1 MQAAAKA
8 LAKSQRAAAQQRKEN
23 AATRATESRSRIR
36 EGVAEPASGGLCGEE
51 GDESDSSDSSSKSDE
66 SDLGER
72 ADSGVEMVVMNE
84 AENWLA
90 LQLHEAAACVEGGKH
105 RSAFDLFDK
114 IFQVAGPQC
123 GVLVEAAWVE
133 CVLGVAR
140 DVLHSSGWGEMLKL
154 YGRAVRSFPCSGIF
168 HNLAG
173 ECASRGIYGQA
184 IRCYREALR
193 LSPSSQRSREDLES
207 ILNATVERW
216 HFKMLN
222 DRARNEAYRT
232 AIERAVSRASVP
244 VHSVLDI
251 GAGTALLSMMAVASG
266 AVRAYAVEVT
276 PEMARVAR
284 EAVQENGMSKQITVL
299 NCHSTAISVGGADL
313 AVDTDSTTTT
323 IRERVSLVV
332 TETVDAGLLGEGIWP
347 SLQHA
352 RSELLSDGRPP
363 DHSFPPLSCLLG
375 AFVPASRPLQSLLRS
390 PLSLPLPDGS
400 VSHARTS

>member
-1 MQAAAKA
+1 MDGKNLAARA
-8 LAKSQRAAAQQRKEN
+8 LAKSQAEAAQKRKQDATTRAA
-23 AATRATESRSRIR
+23 ESRARIR
-36 EGVAEPASGGLCGEE
+36 EVVASESSGVADAESSE
-51 GDESDSSDSSSKSDE
+51 GDESDVED
-66 SDLGER
+66 R
-72 ADSGVEMVVMNE
+72 DSGLETNGANE

-90 LQLHEAAACVEGGKH
+90 LQLHEASALVEGGKH
-105 RSAFDLFDK
+105 RTAFELFDK

-123 GVLVEAAWVE
+123 GVLVETAWIE

-140 DVLHSSGWGEMLKL
+140 EVLHESGWADMLKL

-184 IRCYREALR
+184 IQCYREALR

-232 AIERAVSRASVP
+232 AIERAVRRASVP

-251 GAGTALLSMMAVASG
+251 GAGTALLSMMAVTAG
-266 AVRAYAVEVT
+266 AARAYAVEVT
-276 PEMARVAR
+276 PEMARVAQ
-284 EAVQENGMSKQITVL
+284 EVVQENGMSEQISVL
-299 NCHSTAISVGGADL
+299 NCHSTAISVGGSDPGI
-313 AVDTDSTTTT
+313 DSKPT
-323 IRERVSLVV
+323 ICERVSLVV

-352 RSELLSDGRPP
+352 RRELLCDG
-363 DHSFPPLSCLLG
+363 
-375 AFVPASRPLQSLLRS
+375 PA
-390 PLSLPLPDGS
+390 
-400 VSHARTS
+400 V